1 LANRYLNDEDLGDEG
16 RRHAGC
22 HAAGAGDATPTPAA
36 AALLAL
42 MPATLL
48 AVAVLTSIPSRT
60 AGQPP
65 VIDSLR
71 TD

>member
-1 LANRYLNDEDLGDEG
+1 VRSG
-16 RRHAGC
+16 
-22 HAAGAGDATPTPAA
+22 AAGAGDATPTPAA

-48 AVAVLTSIPSRT
+48 AVLTSIPSRT
-60 AGQPP
+60 AGQRP